1 MRYNT
6 HYEDRKKTIGHHIN
20 LGIFV
25 LLCIVN
31 LTPFVWGLITS
42 LKTEREVLQYPPKF
56 LFFTPSLE
64 HYITIFENNFSHSV
78 LVTLGY
84 SACAIVI
91 GVTFG
96 LMAAYAM
103 KRYNFF
109 GKKALFFAILCGIPL
124 SIGSAAMVIPNY
136 VYFSTVGLID
146 RWYTL
151 VIINMAYHMP
161 MCTWI
166 IMSGIEGIPI
176 EIEESMALDGASK
189 PYIIFRMIP
198 SLCSPSIASA
208 ALFIFIGTWN
218 EYVSASVI
226 VNSNAYRP
234 IQVSIYNYLGFF
246 GREWGPLTAAATAA
260 VLPSLI
266 IFAIL
271 GKYLISGLTQGAV
284 KG

>member
-64 HYITIFENNFSHSV
+64 HYITIFENNFFHSV

-136 VYFSTVGLID
+136 VYFSTVLEGKPNEFKQDPNYSYTSNFQKPGYYVLIVTSSYD
-146 RWYTL
+146 GYK
-151 VIINMAYHMP
+151 
-161 MCTWI
+161 TWLSNNTAGQI
-166 IMSGIEGIPI
+166 TKTTTQIYIFQIFNCLGSTYGI
-176 EIEESMALDGASK
+176 AVV
-189 PYIIFRMIP
+189 
-198 SLCSPSIASA
+198 CS
-208 ALFIFIGTWN
+208 
-218 EYVSASVI
+218 
-226 VNSNAYRP
+226 
-234 IQVSIYNYLGFF
+234 SIYSQ
-246 GREWGPLTAAATAA
+246 R
-260 VLPSLI
+260 
-266 IFAIL
+266 
-271 GKYLISGLTQGAV
+271 K
-284 KG
+284 